1 LKSHLQVE
9 RSFKP
14 IPYFNVISLFPDF
27 KLKHN
32 VVYYGGMMMK
42 NHTRIF
48 GVVLA
53 AALFGVAAN
62 LAVAEP
68 SSDWQNNMGPGMM
81 GGYGPGM
88 GPGMM
93 GGYGPGYGGMMG
105 GYGPGYGMGPG
116 MMGWGNYRDLNLS
129 DDQKSKIGQI
139 RKDMR
144 AKQWPLMGEM
154 MDARDKLQDLYD
166 SDKQDAAAIDKQYKV
181 VEDLRRQMVDN
192 AVDTH
197 NRINSILTKEQR
209 EKSREGGRGY
219 GPMMRGWG
227 Y

>member
-1 LKSHLQVE
+1 
-9 RSFKP
+9 
-14 IPYFNVISLFPDF
+14 
-27 KLKHN
+27 
-32 VVYYGGMMMK
+32 MK
-42 NHTRIF
+42 NTIAIF
-48 GVVLA
+48 SIVLA
-53 AALFGVAAN
+53 ATLFGVAAN
-62 LAVAEP
+62 LSAAEP

-81 GGYGPGM
+81 GGYGPGYGM

-116 MMGWGNYRDLNLS
+116 MMGWADYSELNLS
-129 DDQKSKIGQI
+129 NDQKSKIAQI
-139 RKDMR
+139 RKEMR
-144 AKQWPLMGEM
+144 ARQWPLMGEM
-154 MDARDKLQDLYD
+154 MDARDRLQDLYD
-166 SDKQDAAAIDKQYKV
+166 ADKQDAAAIDKQYKV

-192 AVDTH
+192 AVDAH

-209 EKSREGGRGY
+209 EKSREWSRGGY